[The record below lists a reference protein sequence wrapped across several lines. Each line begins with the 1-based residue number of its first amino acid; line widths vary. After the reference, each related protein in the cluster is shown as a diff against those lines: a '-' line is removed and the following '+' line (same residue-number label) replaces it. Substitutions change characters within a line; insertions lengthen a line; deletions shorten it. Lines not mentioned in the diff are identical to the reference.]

1 MKSTTA
7 FLILCSFIL
16 ASCVGCR
23 RTVPD
28 PAPVPSGVPRLV
40 SLAPNLTEMIWAVG
54 AGSQL
59 VGRTSACDQPP
70 AALSVPIVGGYG
82 DPSIEMLISIQPD
95 LVLFIDMV
103 DKDFPVRMKE
113 RGLDARHIPCLLL
126 DDIPAALCEV
136 GTLAG
141 RPEQGNAVAAALR
154 SDIASARAAVSDSPR
169 PSVLVVLWTDPIYTV
184 GKGSFV
190 SELVDLAGGRNIGD
204 SVDSAYFQAAPE
216 WIIEQNPDV
225 ILCLFE
231 GKPESVIARI
241 RGIPAFSTLSAVR
254 RNRIYAGFALDELLR
269 PGPRVM
275 RSVEAL
281 RKCLAGSSGQD
292 TPPTQHEDVK

>member
-7 FLILCSFIL
+7 FLIFCSCFL
-16 ASCVGCR
+16 AAFAGCR
-23 RTVPD
+23 RTG
-28 PAPVPSGVPRLV
+28 PAPVRSSTAPRLV

-54 AGSQL
+54 AGTQL

-70 AALSVPIVGGYG
+70 EVSSVPIVGGYG

-95 LVLFIDMV
+95 LVLFIDML
-103 DKDFPVRMKE
+103 DKDFPARLKE
-113 RGLDARHIPCLLL
+113 RGLEARHIPCLHL
-126 DDIPAALCEV
+126 DDIPDALSEI

-141 RPEQGNAVAAALR
+141 RPGQGEAAAAALR
-154 SDIASARAAVSDSPR
+154 SDMAAARAAVSNAPR

-190 SELVDLAGGRNIGD
+190 SELVELAGGRNMGD
-204 SVDSAYFQAAPE
+204 SVESPYFQAAPE
-216 WIIEQNPDV
+216 WIIEKNPDV

-231 GKPESVIARI
+231 GKPDEAVARI
-241 RGIPAFSTLSAVR
+241 KGIPAFATLAAIR
-254 RNRIYAGFALDELLR
+254 RNQVYAGFALDELLR

-275 RSVEAL
+275 RSVESL
-281 RKCLAGSSGQD
+281 RHCLSQSVLQEK
-292 TPPTQHEDVK
+292 P